1 MDFTEITLNQIV
13 IFAAIGL
20 AVGIG
25 IRWWRDQQARQAA
38 AAALA
43 PFSPVPVQPTPP
55 PAPVIAPAVA
65 PAQTQYPTYDPLT
78 YASWEAIQHDRALE
92 AATKDLT
99 SIEMLKLRARAGVQ
113 IRLDQEMRVAQFMQ
127 AMREP
132 WPSLAGGQIPNPP
145 SPATTVNVNTPSTSP
160 VMAETPK

>member
-43 PFSPVPVQPTPP
+43 PFSPVPVPS
-55 PAPVIAPAVA
+55 APVIAPTPA
-65 PAQTQYPTYDPLT
+65 PAQSQTQYPGYFDPL
-78 YASWEAIQHDRALE
+78 AHARWEAIQHHRALNLAVE
-92 AATKDLT
+92 DLT
-99 SIEMLKLRARAGVQ
+99 AVRMLELRADAGVVME
-113 IRLDQEMRVAQFMQ
+113 LDQQALIAQHMQ
-127 AMREP
+127 AMRGYRP
-132 WPSLAGGQIPNPP
+132 NLAPFPSAPT
-145 SPATTVNVNTPSTSP
+145 PAPAPTTVNVNTPATSP